1 MYWILFVM
9 GAIVAVVLAVL
20 VGGLVTPRT
29 HVASRA
35 ITLRATPELVWST
48 VRDVAR
54 YGDWRNELEDA
65 SVVDTEQPQL
75 RWRETST
82 RGSVTFGVTVDE
94 PPHRL
99 AARIL
104 DDDLPYSGEWTWQVD
119 AAGENTHVTIT
130 ERGDV
135 GNPIFRFIGAHLIG
149 YTRSIDTYLKALAHH
164 VGDARASIRD
174 SAPV

>member
-9 GAIVAVVLAVL
+9 GAIVAVVLAIL
-20 VGGLVTPRT
+20 VGGLVTPRK
-29 HVASRA
+29 HVASRT
-35 ITLRATPELVWST
+35 ITLRATQDRVWSA

-54 YGDWRNELEDA
+54 YGDWRHELEDA
-65 SVVDTEQPQL
+65 SVVDTVQPQL

-94 PPHRL
+94 PPHRF

-104 DDDLPYSGEWTWQVD
+104 DDDLPYSGEWTWQID
-119 AAGENTHVTIT
+119 ADGDDTRVTIT
-130 ERGDV
+130 ERGEV

-149 YTRSIDTYLKALAHH
+149 YTRSIDTYLTGLARH
-164 VGDARASIRD
+164 VGDARVSIRD
-174 SAPV
+174 SSQP

>member
-9 GAIVAVVLAVL
+9 GAIVAVVVAIL

-35 ITLRATPELVWST
+35 VTFRATPDRVWQT
-48 VRDVAR
+48 IHDVAN
-54 YGDWRNELEDA
+54 YGEWRNELEDV
-65 SVVDTEQPQL
+65 SVVDSEQPQL

-82 RGSVTFGVTVDE
+82 RGSVTFGVTLDE
-94 PPHRL
+94 PPRRF

-104 DDDLPYSGEWTWQVD
+104 DDDLPYSGEWTWQLD
-119 AAGENTHVTIT
+119 ADGDGTRVTIT
-130 ERGDV
+130 ERGEV

-149 YTRSIDTYLKALAHH
+149 YTRSIDTYLKGLALHL
-164 VGDARASIRD
+164 GDARATIRD
-174 SAPV
+174 AAPV